1 MGLLDEML
9 GGVLGAAG
17 QAPMGGRG
25 QTAGGGMSSILVALM
40 PVVLGMLANRAGGI
54 PQAGAGPGGMGGL
67 GDLLDRFRNAGYGD
81 QANSWVSTGQNL
93 PISPDIIGQIFG
105 QGGLGEIAR
114 RAGVTQQQASEGLS
128 QLVPEVVDH
137 LTPGGQVPDLDQLSS
152 SVDSLL
158 RKMGT

>member
-1 MGLLDEML
+1 MGLLDEIL

-17 QAPMGGRG
+17 QAPMRGRG
-25 QTAGGGMSSILVALM
+25 QTAGGGMSGVLMALL
-40 PVVLGMLANRAGGI
+40 PVVLGMLANRGGGI

>member
-25 QTAGGGMSSILVALM
+25 QTASGGMSSVLVALL
-40 PVVLGMLANRAGGI
+40 PVVLGMLANRGGGN
-54 PQAGAGPGGMGGL
+54 PQAGAGPGGL
-67 GDLLDRFRNAGYGD
+67 GDLLDRFRNTGHGD

-114 RAGVTQQQASEGLS
+114 RAGVTEQQASEGLS

-137 LTPGGQVPDLDQLSS
+137 LTPEGQVPEFDQLNS

-158 RKMGT
+158 RRMGT